1 MKMYNIAFWLLFS
14 FPFACTDVAE
24 FSVSPAIANTQPIKK
39 NNPNAANIVFTSVD
53 GGQTWQDIS
62 KGLPEDL
69 QGGAAFGAENSF
81 YLPTANGIYHTNRNT
96 TDAYWEQEALS
107 KQYSNL
113 SPGRA
118 GIFAYTNNGYF
129 LQKLNGTGVW
139 LPKYTNFRGKQLYT
153 FFESE
158 GDVVFIGT
166 GSGLFKSTDDG
177 NNWKH
182 VYTGGNIL
190 KLAASKNVLLA
201 AGQAGILRSTD
212 NGENW
217 TTVIS
222 EGGAGIAVE
231 NIKGGFAAIS
241 FNTQSKTR
249 RVRTSYD
256 DGKTW
261 QLVDAGFPRPYS
273 FNLVQKALGNDLPE
287 EAFISSI
294 IQVNDYLLCGHPT
307 GILRSS
313 NKGKTWEIMLPSVGK
328 KVFNLFVRGNVV
340 YAVPLNSGC

>member
-1 MKMYNIAFWLLFS
+1 M
-14 FPFACTDVAE
+14 E
-24 FSVSPAIANTQPIKK
+24 FSATSFMADSTQTPENKEETAK
-39 NNPNAANIVFTSVD
+39 GVFTSTD
-53 GGQTWQDIS
+53 GGLTWQDIS

-69 QGGAAFGAENSF
+69 QGAAAFGAENSF
-81 YLPTANGIYHTNRNT
+81 YLPTANGIYHANRNA
-96 TDAYWEQEALS
+96 TDAYWEQETLS

-118 GIFAYTNNGYF
+118 GIFAYSNSGYF

-166 GSGLFKSTDDG
+166 GSGIFKSTDDG

-217 TTVIS
+217 TTVLS

-241 FNTQSKTR
+241 YNAASKSR

-256 DGKTW
+256 SGKTW
-261 QLVDAGFPRPYS
+261 QPIDESFPSPRSSNFIWPAA
-273 FNLVQKALGNDLPE
+273 NKNNEMPE
-287 EAFISSI
+287 AAFISSI
-294 IQVNDYLLCGHPT
+294 IEVGDYFLCGHPA
-307 GILRSS
+307 GILRSV
-313 NKGKTWEIMLPSVGK
+313 NKGKTWELVLTSVEK
-328 KVFNLFVRGNVV
+328 KVFRLFV
-340 YAVPLNSGC
+340 SGKEVFAIAQNAGC